1 MIYIIGWFIMFV
13 SAFLQS
19 GKNGGKF
26 LAGGGVLYCAFI
38 ALFRGDVGT
47 DTSAYISIFEG
58 VLNGEKEPYAEFG
71 FIYLTKFIIFIFSD
85 PAFSVKSISIL
96 FFGLLL
102 LFVIRSSRD
111 ERFLLLSFILP
122 VFSFSY
128 SMNVIRV
135 GIAAAISLLIFQ
147 SIIKNGFSK
156 KLKYFIVAVSFQYT
170 ALVMPLFFYISCKS
184 YKNKIPWRYVIG
196 GGFLGGVF
204 IFLYRNY
211 IFEKI
216 SLYKDSYSPSV
227 YSGMANLILVI
238 FIVALVSLGRLPRND
253 KVKIFTCCFCF
264 VFFAWLFSRFSYAGL
279 RVIDMLTFVVPMV
292 VLFYYRKNDILL
304 DKYAKFGFYISGVI
318 FSFNT
323 YFGYIN
329 EFGIGDSPFLPYNF
343 SFL

>member
-1 MIYIIGWFIMFV
+1 MVYIIGWFIMFV

-19 GKNGGKF
+19 NRSVGKF
-26 LAGGGVLYCAFI
+26 LAGGVLIYCAFI

-47 DTSAYISIFEG
+47 DTSAYVSIFDG

-71 FIYLTKFIIFIFSD
+71 FIYLTKIIIFIFSD
-85 PAFSVKSISIL
+85 AVVSVKSISIL

-128 SMNVIRV
+128 SMNVIRI

-156 KLKYFIVAVSFQYT
+156 KLKYFIVAISFQYT
-170 ALVMPLFFYISCKS
+170 ALIMPLFFYISCKS
-184 YKNKIPWRYVIG
+184 HENKISWRYVIV
-196 GGFLGGVF
+196 GFFLMGVF
-204 IFLYRNY
+204 VFLYKDY

-227 YSGMANLILVI
+227 YSGVANLILVI
-238 FIVALVSLGRLPRND
+238 FIVAFVSLGRLPRND
-253 KVKIFTCCFCF
+253 RVKIFIYCFCF
-264 VFFAWLFSRFSYAGL
+264 MFSAWLFSRVSYAGL
-279 RVIDMLTFVVPMV
+279 RVIDMLTFVVPMIII
-292 VLFYYRKNDILL
+292 FYYRKNDIFL
-304 DKYAKFGFYISGVI
+304 DKYAKFGFFISGLI

-329 EFGIGDSPFLPYNF
+329 EFGVGDSPFLPYNF
-343 SFL
+343 SIL